1 MHDDRAD
8 PRLASLRHWLTGL
21 PPALGLAP
29 ASLRPASDDAS
40 FRRYFRLDSA
50 GGTLIAMD
58 APPPQEDVRPF
69 LHAAQALARA
79 GLSVPAVHAADP
91 GQGFVL
97 LQDFGSLT
105 YLQALDERTAP
116 VLYREASAA
125 LVRLQRAG
133 RPTDF
138 PPYDAALLRREL
150 ELYPE
155 WYVGRHRGVAL
166 DDNAR
171 NILGAAF
178 ERLVESALAQPAVTV
193 HRDWHSRNLMVLP
206 GEANPGV
213 LDFQDAVHGP
223 YTYDLVSILRDA
235 YVGWPEEMVLDQTIR
250 HWERARTAGL
260 PVPPDFA
267 EFWRQ
272 FEWMGMQRHLKVL
285 GIFARLSHRDGKDR
299 YLADMPKVLDD
310 LLRAARRYTDF
321 DPLVRLLEKI
331 EGAQRRAGYSF

>member
-1 MHDDRAD
+1 MHDDHAD
-8 PRLASLRHWLTGL
+8 PRLARLRDWLAGL
-21 PPALGLAP
+21 PAALGLLP
-29 ASLRPASDDAS
+29 ESLRPASDDAS
-40 FRRYFRLDSA
+40 FRRYFRLDAA
-50 GGTLIAMD
+50 GGTLIVMD

-69 LHAAQALARA
+69 LHAASALARA

-91 GQGFVL
+91 DLGFLL

-125 LVRLQRAG
+125 LVRLQLAG
-133 RPTDF
+133 RPGDF
-138 PPYDAALLRREL
+138 APYDAALLRREL

-155 WYVGRHRGVAL
+155 WYVARHRGIVL
-166 DDNAR
+166 DDDAR
-171 NILGAAF
+171 NTLAAAF
-178 ERLVESALAQPAVTV
+178 GRLVDSALAQPAVTV

-206 GEANPGV
+206 GDANPGV

-235 YVGWPEEMVLDQTIR
+235 YVGWPEEMVLDQAVR
-250 HWERARTAGL
+250 HWERARAAGL
-260 PVPPDFA
+260 PVPADFG

-310 LLRAARRYTDF
+310 LLRAARRYADF
-321 DPLVRLLEKI
+321 DPLVRLLERI
-331 EGAQRRAGYSF
+331 EGQERRAGYSF

>member
-105 YLQALDERTAP
+105 YLQALDERTARTHRQH
-116 VLYREASAA
+116 REIIAA
-125 LVRLQRAG
+125 LK
-133 RPTDF
+133 
-138 PPYDAALLRREL
+138 
-150 ELYPE
+150 
-155 WYVGRHRGVAL
+155 
-166 DDNAR
+166 AR
-171 NILGAAF
+171 NPDWVEAAM
-178 ERLVESALAQPAVTV
+178 SAHL
-193 HRDWHSRNLMVLP
+193 
-206 GEANPGV
+206 
-213 LDFQDAVHGP
+213 F
-223 YTYDLVSILRDA
+223 SILND
-235 YVGWPEEMVLDQTIR
+235 PS
-250 HWERARTAGL
+250 
-260 PVPPDFA
+260 PDP
-267 EFWRQ
+267 
-272 FEWMGMQRHLKVL
+272 
-285 GIFARLSHRDGKDR
+285 D
-299 YLADMPKVLDD
+299 
-310 LLRAARRYTDF
+310 
-321 DPLVRLLEKI
+321 
-331 EGAQRRAGYSF
+331 